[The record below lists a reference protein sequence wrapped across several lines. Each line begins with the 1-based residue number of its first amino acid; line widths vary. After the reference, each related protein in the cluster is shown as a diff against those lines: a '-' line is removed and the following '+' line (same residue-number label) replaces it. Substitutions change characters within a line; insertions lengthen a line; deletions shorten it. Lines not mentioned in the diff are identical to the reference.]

1 MKAKQKKNI
10 VRVSVLIKHLLSFQ
24 SFWRSQAYFLA
35 LQTGEK
41 FRQQSHWV
49 LATTYLFFF
58 LFLSFFRLFFF
69 CRHLE
74 NQGWFS
80 PRMVLCACFD
90 SRILLCK
97 WSYHRHRQ
105 WWYWWWWCWWW
116 YTLWIVLIILSDIVM
131 ISMILLCKTEH
142 DNIYT

>member
-1 MKAKQKKNI
+1 MKKNSSLFGETRQAYGMNLNFTWKQSKRKNI

-41 FRQQSHWV
+41 FRQQLHWV

-69 CRHLE
+69 AAILKTKDGSL
-74 NQGWFS
+74 QGWYCVRALIQGFYYVNGHTTAIVS
-80 PRMVLCACFD
+80 DDTDDDDADDDILC
-90 SRILLCK
+90 
-97 WSYHRHRQ
+97 
-105 WWYWWWWCWWW
+105 
-116 YTLWIVLIILSDIVM
+116 
-131 ISMILLCKTEH
+131 E
-142 DNIYT
+142 